1 MPHNH
6 APRIE
11 LLPLNAGLPAG
22 QDSEVTV
29 LARIFAASAPAPE
42 NRRPP
47 LNLSLVID
55 RSGSMQ
61 GQPIEMARRAVQ
73 LALGMMQPHDRV
85 SVVSFDG
92 HVETVVA
99 PQLVQDP
106 QALCRLVEGVT
117 SRGNTA
123 LHAGWLEGAMLTAQF
138 HDPGALNRV
147 LLLSDGQ
154 ANNGETR
161 TEVIAGH
168 VRGLTSRGVGTS
180 TVGLGR
186 SYDETL
192 LQAMA
197 DAGDGNYEHIEDAS
211 ALPAFFSAEMQG
223 LTRTTGQTVSL
234 SIEANPVLGSV
245 RQEMLN
251 DLPQNALGRW
261 MLPNLVDGRPLEVV
275 FTVHVP
281 AQATTST
288 LGVTRVRLAWTD
300 RSGARH
306 RLRAQLDLPVLNPSA
321 YQALGED
328 ERVRVA
334 AERLRA
340 ARVREEAVA
349 YAAAGQVHLSRE
361 ALVRERGRL
370 MALNAPGLACEAESL
385 GLLDA
390 DFGVDEQLA
399 RKRAV
404 SQSYNTRRSKP
415 Q

>member
-1 MPHNH
+1 MPHDH

-11 LLPLNAGLPAG
+11 LLPLKPGLPAG

-29 LARIFAASAPAPE
+29 LAWISAASAPPPGSQRA
-42 NRRPP
+42 P

-73 LALGMMQPHDRV
+73 LALRMMQPQDRV

-99 PQLVQDP
+99 PQLVEDP

-123 LHAGWLEGAMLTAQF
+123 LHAGWLEGAMFTAQF
-138 HDPGALNRV
+138 YDPGAFNRV

-161 TEVIAGH
+161 TNVIAQH

-234 SIEANPVLGSV
+234 GVAANPALGSLC
-245 RQEMLN
+245 QEMLN
-251 DLPQNALGRW
+251 DLPQNPQGRW
-261 MLPNLVDGRPLEVV
+261 MLPNLVDGRPLEAV
-275 FTVHVP
+275 FTAQVP
-281 AQATTST
+281 AQAAGSS
-288 LGVTRVRLAWTD
+288 LGVTRVRLAWTHLHTGGWA
-300 RSGARH
+300 RMSGCAWW
-306 RLRAQLDLPVLNPSA
+306 PSA
-321 YQALGED
+321 CGPH
-328 ERVRVA
+328 
-334 AERLRA
+334 
-340 ARVREEAVA
+340 
-349 YAAAGQVHLSRE
+349 G
-361 ALVRERGRL
+361 
-370 MALNAPGLACEAESL
+370 CE
-385 GLLDA
+385 
-390 DFGVDEQLA
+390 
-399 RKRAV
+399 RKR
-404 SQSYNTRRSKP
+404 RRKRRP
-415 Q
+415 DKFTCRARR